1 MVHAPTTWVA
11 PGAPGCLQVFVVGTD
26 HAGNSALW
34 QLQTTPSNGSPNWY
48 AHGTPLGSN
57 GLRWS
62 PAVAP
67 SAGGCLDL
75 FVVGDDLEPE

>member
-11 PGAPGCLQVFVVGTD
+11 PGARGCLQVFVVGTD

-48 AHGTPLGSN
+48 ALAR
-57 GLRWS
+57 RWVRTGCAGPQRS
-62 PAVAP
+62 PPAQ
-67 SAGGCLDL
+67 
-75 FVVGDDLEPE
+75 VGV